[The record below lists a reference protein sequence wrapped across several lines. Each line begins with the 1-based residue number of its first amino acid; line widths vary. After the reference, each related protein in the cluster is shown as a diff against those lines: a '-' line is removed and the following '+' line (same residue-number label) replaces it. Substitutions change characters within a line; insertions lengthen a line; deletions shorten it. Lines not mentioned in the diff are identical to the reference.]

1 MSSYRDLL
9 AELELTRVP
18 STRPRPEDYA
28 QRPGGATAED
38 ELGSRTRLA
47 HFWCSVKKQEVE
59 VEFET
64 QPRLGMRRIVDVR
77 RCSAF
82 DRPTD
87 VACGRHCLDASFRKQ
102 HPFSPPLVVRGG
114 AIGD

>member
-9 AELELTRVP
+9 AELELAMVP
-18 STRPRPEDYA
+18 STRPRPEDHA
-28 QRPGGATAED
+28 GRGIVEDHEGG
-38 ELGSRTRLA
+38 GTRLA

-64 QPRLGMRRIVDVR
+64 QPRRGLRRIVDVR

-82 DRPTD
+82 DRPMD
-87 VACGRHCLDASFRKQ
+87 VACGRHCLDASFRTQ
-102 HPFSPPLVVRGG
+102 HPFSPPLLIQGS